1 MDEKKKK
8 NIIIGTTCT
17 IIIIIIILALILRP
31 DTLQENTIITMDD
44 EKVETYKIEISD
56 FYPGFEKDYK
66 IIFDGDID
74 KYNVSLQFYNDN
86 GGLLKDYLNIEI
98 ETKDETLIDTM
109 NYFLKQD
116 NIQLGKGIDEITIKY
131 IMPEEVGNEA
141 QGTNVKFYLKINIS
155 NKESAK

>member
-17 IIIIIIILALILRP
+17 IVIIIIILSLILRP

-74 KYNVSLQFYNDN
+74 KYNVLLQFYNDN

-98 ETKDETLIDTM
+98 ETKDETLIYSM